1 MEGFYKVKRAVQDMK
16 KFAKQENMVVGD
28 VNTAKDLI
36 KSNITIKY
44 MKPNA
49 PKTKNKEACSV
60 TVIPRVTFQASVT
73 VTVEVF
79 TASTIAVVVKPM
91 SDLDMSRQ
99 EIK

>member
-16 KFAKQENMVVGD
+16 KFAKQENMV

-91 SDLDMSRQ
+91 TDLDMSRQ